1 MLRHIKVKGRDT
13 ALITK
18 MLETGKKAP
27 DFKLV
32 NTHMNDV
39 PLSHYKGHII
49 ILAAMPSLDTPTC
62 SLEAS
67 KFNIAGFFVGQKS
80 KNNCR

>member
-39 PLSHYKGHII
+39 PLSH
-49 ILAAMPSLDTPTC
+49 
-62 SLEAS
+62 
-67 KFNIAGFFVGQKS
+67 
-80 KNNCR
+80 